1 MHNYASYCKRIGCFI
16 ACFLLVLFFNPKPEI
31 AFAVDGDLE
40 SELNDNIDLILDDI
54 DFDELE
60 METEIVPDL
69 NLSFVDFVKQVL
81 SGGFSFNYDSVFD
94 FIKNNFSEKLRSNL
108 KFFISLFIIVVIFEI
123 FKSFSSEKMNDVK
136 STIKLIF
143 LFLLAVTILS
153 VIKNFYLEV
162 QELVTDL
169 FSFASILFPILISL
183 LTMSGSVK
191 SASVFS
197 SFSVFLL
204 DTGLV
209 LLKYVLLPL
218 AVSIMLLSLFG
229 SVFSNGRFSK
239 LIELFKLLFKY
250 IIIIFFSVFGL
261 LSTVNLISSAGTD
274 GINLKLTK
282 FAVKNYI
289 PVLGGYVSEGFDFL
303 YSCSILI
310 KNAIGLCSIIII
322 IFKILTPVL
331 FVIFFSLGFKV
342 LSVLTGFV
350 GDGVFSDMFDDVS
363 KSLGNF
369 LSVIFGSFLVVF
381 VFVFLMILSVG
392 VVWHDWTSGLYN
404 FSEYNFWTI
413 ICSMSKFQT
422 RWFYSLIFVI
432 ACNLLNCLKGK
443 KLFIG
448 VVWKIY

>member
-16 ACFLLVLFFNPKPEI
+16 VCFLLALIFYNPKPEI

-40 SELNDNIDLILDDI
+40 SELNENIDLILDDI
-54 DFDELE
+54 NFDGLE
-60 METEIVPDL
+60 QETEIVPDL
-69 NLSFVDFVKQVL
+69 NMSFIDFVKQVL
-81 SGGFSFNYDSVFD
+81 SGGFSFSYDSVFD

-123 FKSFSSEKMNDVK
+123 FKSFASEKMNDVK

-162 QELVTDL
+162 QEFVTDL

-310 KNAIGLCSIIII
+310 KNAIGLCSIIIV

-331 FVIFFSLGFKV
+331 YVIFFSLGFKV

-350 GDGVFSDMFDDVS
+350 GEGDFSDMFDDVS

-392 VVWHDWTSGLYN
+392 VV
-404 FSEYNFWTI
+404 
-413 ICSMSKFQT
+413 
-422 RWFYSLIFVI
+422 
-432 ACNLLNCLKGK
+432 
-443 KLFIG
+443 
-448 VVWKIY
+448 

>member
-1 MHNYASYCKRIGCFI
+1 MHNYASYCKRIGCLI

-31 AFAVDGDLE
+31 AFAVDGALE

-108 KFFISLFIIVVIFEI
+108 KFFTSLFIIVVIFEI
-123 FKSFSSEKMNDVK
+123 FKSFASEKMNDVK

-218 AVSIMLLSLFG
+218 AVSILLLSLFG

-322 IFKILTPVL
+322 IFKILTPIL

-350 GDGVFSDMFDDVS
+350 GDGAFSDMFDDVS

-392 VVWHDWTSGLYN
+392 VV
-404 FSEYNFWTI
+404 
-413 ICSMSKFQT
+413 
-422 RWFYSLIFVI
+422 
-432 ACNLLNCLKGK
+432 
-443 KLFIG
+443 
-448 VVWKIY
+448 